1 MITRH
6 KSNLIFVNAI
16 RQKKI
21 IRENIV
27 KWLLIIFVLLWF
39 FILILFPLGGI
50 IKETVKNGLA
60 TFVTSISSPASLHS
74 FLLTFIITVIAVII
88 NTLLGVILAIVFSRY
103 NFKGKLLLE
112 SLIDLPFA
120 VSPVVA
126 GFMFII
132 LFGPGG
138 WIGSWFESVNIKII
152 YALPGMIIATLF
164 VTFPFV
170 VREILPTLR
179 EFGREPEEAA
189 ATLGADGWQSF
200 WLVTLPSIKW
210 GLTYGITLTIARSI
224 GEFGAVLVVSGA
236 IINKTQTA
244 TLHIHHQFSD
254 LNYAGAFSAALVLAI
269 FSFAILTLIQYIYK
283 KRGSN
288 NLESLSVKSF
298 SGRSRG
304 AVFSKRGR
312 RPHPIHGQS
321 DAVLSGA
328 PVQKLVFFACFF
340 KILIKTAPLA
350 TGC

>member
-6 KSNLIFVNAI
+6 KSSLIDVNSL
-16 RQKKI
+16 RQKQI
-21 IRENIV
+21 IREDIV
-27 KWLLIIFVLLWF
+27 RWLLIIFVLLWF
-39 FILILFPLGGI
+39 FILILFPLWGI
-50 IKETVKNGLA
+50 IKETIKNGLA
-60 TFVTSISSPASLHS
+60 TFIASINSPASLHS
-74 FLLTFIITVIAVII
+74 FWLTFIITLLAVII
-88 NTLLGVILAIVFSRY
+88 NTVVGVVLAIVFAR
-103 NFKGKLLLE
+103 NHFKGKLLLE

-164 VTFPFV
+164 VTLPFV

-179 EFGREPEEAA
+179 EFGREQEESA
-189 ATLGADGWQSF
+189 ATLGAGGWQTF

-210 GLTYGITLTIARSI
+210 GLTYGVTLTIARSI

-244 TLHIHHQFSD
+244 TLHIHEQFSD

-269 FSFAILTLIQYIYK
+269 FSFVILSLIQYIYK
-283 KRGSN
+283 KRGQANEWDS
-288 NLESLSVKSF
+288 S
-298 SGRSRG
+298 
-304 AVFSKRGR
+304 
-312 RPHPIHGQS
+312 
-321 DAVLSGA
+321 
-328 PVQKLVFFACFF
+328 
-340 KILIKTAPLA
+340 
-350 TGC
+350 